1 MRLLMY
7 LRHNLI
13 DSISLDRDKITLP
26 GYIGT
31 FMRILKEKHNNVL
44 EQCVEEPEFLVQN
57 KNSTTGKNFK
67 TS

>member
-1 MRLLMY
+1 MY